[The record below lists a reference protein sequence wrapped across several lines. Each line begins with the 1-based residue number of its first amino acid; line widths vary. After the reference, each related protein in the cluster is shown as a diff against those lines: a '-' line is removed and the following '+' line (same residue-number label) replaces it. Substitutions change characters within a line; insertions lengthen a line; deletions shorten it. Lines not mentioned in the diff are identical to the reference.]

1 MPLTG
6 KLKEISTQICG
17 HCKKQYGKH
26 SKKGFM
32 KCLYTAN
39 YNLYNAYQELNL
51 MKERNET
58 LDKITVDEFGEV
70 VIDGK
75 KAGNIKEI
83 PKENWTKERRENDEE
98 KT

>member
-1 MPLTG
+1 
-6 KLKEISTQICG
+6 
-17 HCKKQYGKH
+17 
-26 SKKGFM
+26 M

-58 LDKITVDEFGEV
+58 LDKITVDENGEV

-83 PKENWTKERRENDEE
+83 PKDQFTKVDKGGENGKE